1 MDISADIA
9 SRITRLFQM
18 SCLVVGIAP
27 YIPGSVSPCD
37 QVILLVVSVGAAV
50 SALVLHADQIIAV
63 VICIPA
69 FGVVPVYDPDRQ
81 TSVIIRNLLFRS
93 IRVSDT
99 VHASARIIGHL
110 RAVPDRVC
118 LLNQSAV
125 LIITVMYPGSCQFY
139 IRDASIRIIQIGG
152 AVSRLIGKY
161 RFSVLP
167 VIRCRAF
174 ASASCILPDHSAIR
188 IIRICQVNLSRKV
201 CNG

>member
-37 QVILLVVSVGAAV
+37 QVILLVVSIGAAV
-50 SALVLHADQIIAV
+50 AALVLHADQIIAV

-93 IRVSDT
+93 IGVSDT

-125 LIITVMYPGSCQFY
+125 LIITVLHTFQQRLKSVYQF
-139 IRDASIRIIQIGG
+139 Q
-152 AVSRLIGKY
+152 
-161 RFSVLP
+161 
-167 VIRCRAF
+167 
-174 ASASCILPDHSAIR
+174 HSFLVPLLR
-188 IIRICQVNLSRKV
+188 PRQQSTNHTKFPL
-201 CNG
+201 